1 MWYGTCTGGMGGL
14 HAHLTVHPSAPIPL
28 YSSSKCRVKVPV
40 PPAIITIRPLTR
52 LPMEELQR
60 MRELQPMR
68 APGLTNPL
76 GGRCL
81 ETPAT
86 AFTQQKITTL
96 INSYHLLHINSYHH
110 VSFARPQKNSAR
122 RCCVTNSTSVVTGCN
137 KPTQHR
143 WGGSLRGCLNL
154 RIDLHLLL
162 ELFIHHSSSF
172 SRNVQ
177 HCCLRLHTVVAIF
190 HLSQ

>member
-1 MWYGTCTGGMGGL
+1 M

-81 ETPAT
+81 ETPAA

-110 VSFARPQKNSAR
+110 VSFARPPEEFREKVLRNQLYIGGDR
-122 RCCVTNSTSVVTGCN
+122 LQQTNSTSVGGQ
-137 KPTQHR
+137 PEGLPQSPHR
-143 WGGSLRGCLNL
+143 SPFASGVVHPPQLVVQQKRPA
-154 RIDLHLLL
+154 LLL
-162 ELFIHHSSSF
+162 ASAHSGRYLPSITT
-172 SRNVQ
+172 RNQ
-177 HCCLRLHTVVAIF
+177 H
-190 HLSQ
+190 